1 MRKYGSRQEVW
12 DGLCSQTRGGL
23 SKDDLMMSK
32 TNKIVSKK
40 KSEAAKIAYDKYGF
54 AKREAPPPPAP
65 KKKRRRKKVNVEAEY

>member
-12 DGLCSQTRGGL
+12 DGLCTMTRGRL

-40 KSEAAKIAYDKYGF
+40 KSEAAKVSYEKFGF
-54 AKREAPPPPAP
+54 NKRKKPEEAP
-65 KKKRRRKKVNVEAEY
+65 KKKRRRRKVNVEAE